1 MKQGDVGSVIFVT
14 CKNQDLEVIDL
25 TDVILAILVM
35 KVKDTKFERAM
46 QIVGDPKN
54 GQVQYVIN
62 TGDLGLPGELNME
75 VRLVYSNGNY
85 FTCRDFNVEV
95 EARL

>member
-14 CKNQDLEVIDL
+14 CKDQNLEIIDL
-25 TDVILAILVM
+25 TNVILAVLVM
-35 KVKDTKFERAM
+35 KVGDIKFERSM
-46 QIVGDPKN
+46 QIVGDPTN

-62 TGDLGLPGELNME
+62 TGDLDLPGELNME
-75 VRLVYSNGNY
+75 VRLVYSNGND